1 VSHTDDTRFIIYY
14 RNVFIIQAT
23 GLLFCIGHVCNDCSF
38 MTADVATAELGHPV
52 ENVFGMDVRHLAIA
66 YLKMMQEF
74 NPTNKTLVR
83 RLHLS

>member
-1 VSHTDDTRFIIYY
+1 MSHTDDSRVINYDH
-14 RNVFIIQAT
+14 NVFIIQAT
-23 GLLFCIGHVCNDCSF
+23 GLLFCVGHVCNDCSF
-38 MTADVATAELGHPV
+38 VTADVATAELGHPV

-83 RLHLS
+83 MSELS